1 MGLSMIPPEL
11 VSDAFAMLI
20 GEMPVPITDVKF
32 TAFTDYIWECYAS
45 EDARFPSSIWAAA
58 PSDNPRT
65 TNSAE
70 GFHKQ
75 FNDSFHGSHPNI
87 FALKEALLDIQAS
100 TYIRI
105 QTIRQGIL
113 AKRDPAVLKRV
124 EVAKNAWQEVVR
136 GERTLYKYLKRVGFL
151 YFEEEK

>member
-1 MGLSMIPPEL
+1 MGNGL
-11 VSDAFAMLI
+11 
-20 GEMPVPITDVKF
+20 
-32 TAFTDYIWECYAS
+32 AS
-45 EDARFPSSIWAAA
+45 EEWEVSSVNLTIFSNFFGKFRKNFPENFKNYFFRKIRN
-58 PSDNPRT
+58 PS
-65 TNSAE
+65 
-70 GFHKQ
+70 
-75 FNDSFHGSHPNI
+75 SHPNI